1 LLVVL
6 LFAGDLDELRD
17 KLLLSEMLEFFIDLE
32 SFVSDS
38 SKGDD
43 SILGPVA
50 QELIACVIFVCKC
63 EGTDRFVFLPLSLA
77 VFLEEVFDRVF
88 AVDADRCQVLP
99 DSYLFGLL
107 IICSLN
113 VTSFL
118 EVTCLQV

>member
-17 KLLLSEMLEFFIDLE
+17 KLLLFEMLEFFIDLE

-63 EGTDRFVFLPLSLA
+63 EDTDRFVFLPLSLA

-88 AVDADRCQVLP
+88 AVDADRC
-99 DSYLFGLL
+99 
-107 IICSLN
+107 
-113 VTSFL
+113 
-118 EVTCLQV
+118 